1 MHKTGNVLNYLP
13 KSVQAKAKQGLQ
25 AIWMAETRERAH
37 QAFDQFVETYEA
49 KYPKATNCLSKHRE
63 ALLAFYD
70 FPAEHW
76 VHPRT
81 TNPIEINLRDD
92 STSNRPHEGVCDTQY
107 DAEHD
112 LQAQSVR

>member
-1 MHKTGNVLNYLP
+1 MHKTANVLNYLP

-37 QAFDQFVETYEA
+37 QAFDQFVEAYEP

-76 VHPRT
+76 VPAHDQSDR
-81 TNPIEINLRDD
+81 INLRDD